1 MGTNNFLTISSKWE
15 YVLPPSRPTVYEL
28 QRIEGTVSLF
38 DKKKPVAVLGSTI
51 EFRTLLNRLGF
62 QDIYIFEKN
71 IDFYKW
77 TCEWCA
83 YGVENERVIEGDWCN
98 TISLFI
104 EKFQFVLSDLT
115 MGNIE
120 YGKRNKFY
128 NDISNSLQYG
138 GLFIDKVL
146 TNEKRLI
153 SLSEIGGK
161 YRNLPINLETVN
173 MFNCEALFGSELLEG
188 GIINTTD
195 FYEVLRETYKNDKVL
210 TKFVEKCH
218 LITPEGCVW
227 YYGVAWEKLRNDHFA
242 YYRSSTAIDDIE
254 GSPYYGRTKQ
264 FVNIK

>member
-138 GLFIDKVL
+138 LS
-146 TNEKRLI
+146 LI
-153 SLSEIGGK
+153 HISEPT
-161 YRNLPINLETVN
+161 R
-173 MFNCEALFGSELLEG
+173 
-188 GIINTTD
+188 
-195 FYEVLRETYKNDKVL
+195 
-210 TKFVEKCH
+210 H
-218 LITPEGCVW
+218 
-227 YYGVAWEKLRNDHFA
+227 
-242 YYRSSTAIDDIE
+242 
-254 GSPYYGRTKQ
+254 
-264 FVNIK
+264 

>member
-1 MGTNNFLTISSKWE
+1 
-15 YVLPPSRPTVYEL
+15 
-28 QRIEGTVSLF
+28 
-38 DKKKPVAVLGSTI
+38 
-51 EFRTLLNRLGF
+51 
-62 QDIYIFEKN
+62 
-71 IDFYKW
+71 
-77 TCEWCA
+77 
-83 YGVENERVIEGDWCN
+83 VIEGDWCN

-227 YYGVAWEKLRNDHFA
+227 YYGVAWEKLRNDYFA